1 MLCNEIKICKR
12 AASTHARD
20 GEREREGGR
29 EGERHYFRLKRDAM
43 FSLSLSLLLFDVVVS
58 VVSQTEE

>member
-12 AASTHARD
+12 AASTHARM
-20 GEREREGGR
+20 EREREGGR

-43 FSLSLSLLLFDVVVS
+43 FSLSLLLFDVVVS

>member
-43 FSLSLSLLLFDVVVS
+43 FSLPLSPLFVVVVS
-58 VVSQTEE
+58 VVSQTVE

>member
-43 FSLSLSLLLFDVVVS
+43 FSLSLLLFDVVVS

>member
-12 AASTHARD
+12 AASTQARM
-20 GEREREGGR
+20 ERERER

-43 FSLSLSLLLFDVVVS
+43 FSLSLLLFDVVVS

>member
-12 AASTHARD
+12 AASTQARM
-20 GEREREGGR
+20 EREREGER

-43 FSLSLSLLLFDVVVS
+43 FSLSLLLFDVVVS